1 MRHICVLWPV
11 TIMKAYP
18 KYDLHKREVVFFCE
32 NGKTIKRPIKKS
44 ELLWFSAAENNVPG
58 VDRFIKQLQ
67 EPVELIE
74 KSCTLVITMYKFHVK
89 TEVMT
94 EEAVEKSCK
103 YWDIPGMH
111 RSERVP
117 VERIIICKD

>member
-1 MRHICVLWPV
+1 MRHICALWPV

-18 KYDLHKREVVFFCE
+18 KYDLCNREVIFFCE

-44 ELLWFSAAENNVPG
+44 ELLWFNAADNNVPG
-58 VDRFIKQLQ
+58 VDRFINQLK

-74 KSCTLVITMYKFHVK
+74 KICTLVIKMHKFHVK

-94 EEAVEKSCK
+94 EETVEKSCK
-103 YWDIPGMH
+103 YWDIPGMV
-111 RSERVP
+111 RPEKADITRFILVN
-117 VERIIICKD
+117 D